1 MPVTIETKNGDVTF
15 IFKGYPDAKQ
25 VYLSGDFNEWS
36 PKKKRM
42 SKYRDGTFRA
52 KVALKPG
59 VYQYKFVADGVW
71 MIDPEALE
79 QASDPFGGV
88 NSVVRILS

>member
-1 MPVTIETKNGDVTF
+1 MPVVIEKKNGDVTF

-25 VYLSGDFNEWS
+25 VYLAGDFNDWS

-52 KVALKPG
+52 KVSLGPG
-59 VYQYKFVADGVW
+59 AYQYKFIADGVW
-71 MIDPEALE
+71 MIDPEA
-79 QASDPFGGV
+79 QAQVPDPFGGA
-88 NSVVRILS
+88 NSQVRIP

>member
-1 MPVTIETKNGDVTF
+1 MSVTIEKKNGDVTF
-15 IFKGYPDAKQ
+15 IFKGYPDSRQ
-25 VYLSGDFNEWS
+25 VYLAGDFNGWS

-59 VYQYKFVADGVW
+59 AYQYKFVADGVW
-71 MIDPEALE
+71 MIDPEA
-79 QASDPFGGV
+79 QQQVPDPFGGA
-88 NSVVRILS
+88 NSLISIP